1 MNIPG
6 IARGPI
12 KVPIEKIASRLGI
25 RNKYLI
31 PYGRYIA
38 KIEPEMLRERRPRV
52 KKSKYILVTAI
63 TPTPLGEGKTVTTI
77 GLSMSLNRLGVK
89 ACACIRESSLG
100 PLFGLKGGGAGGGR
114 SQVVPA
120 EEFNLHFTGD
130 IHAVGFAHNL
140 AAAYLDNSIYHGNRL
155 NIAPEG
161 IYWKR
166 VIEVNDRSLRNIRL
180 SSGVKGVD
188 LRGSGFE
195 ITAASE
201 LMAILGLSENTRDLR
216 ARLGRVVLAERLDGG
231 YVTAEDLKAAGS
243 MAVSVRDALKPNLI
257 QTIENTPCF
266 VHTVPF
272 ANIAH
277 GNSSILADRLA
288 LSCSEYVVTEAG
300 FGADCG
306 AEKFFNIKCRAS
318 GLKPDAAVLV
328 CSVRALK
335 AHSGR
340 FRVVPGKPL
349 DEGLSRE
356 DLDALDNG
364 CSNLQKQIENILA
377 FRVPVVVAVNRFAG
391 DTDREI
397 SLVVEKALAFGAYAC
412 EVSELWARG
421 SGGGIKL
428 AESVIR
434 AAETPNKFSFLYE
447 NAETLERKINAI
459 ACRIYGARD
468 VEYSET
474 ARRRIELYTARGWG
488 NLPVCMA
495 KTQFSLSHDPRLKG
509 RPEGFTLPVSDVRPA
524 IGAGYL
530 YALCG
535 GIQTMPGLPMRPRGE
550 EMDIDDN
557 GVIRGL

>member
-1 MNIPG
+1 MFKIPG
-6 IARGPI
+6 SARGG
-12 KVPIEKIASRLGI
+12 VPIAKIASRLGI
-25 RNKYLI
+25 SAKYLV

-38 KIEPEMLRERRPRV
+38 KIEPEILLRRRPPARR
-52 KKSKYILVTAI
+52 SKYILVTAV

-77 GLSMSLNRLGVK
+77 GLSMALNRLGAK
-89 ACACIRESSLG
+89 ACSCIRESSLG

-114 SQVVPA
+114 SHVVPA

-140 AAAYLDNSIYHGNRL
+140 AAAYLDNSIYHGNSFD
-155 NIAPEG
+155 IPADG

-166 VIEVNDRSLRNIRL
+166 VVEVNDRSLRKVRL
-180 SSGVKGVD
+180 PYGTKGAGE
-188 LRGSGFE
+188 RESGFE

-201 LMAILGLSENTRDLR
+201 LMAILGLSEDARDLR
-216 ARLGRVVLAERLDGG
+216 ARLGRVVLAERNDGG
-231 YVTAEDLKAAGS
+231 YVTAGDIKVSGS
-243 MAVSVRDALKPNLI
+243 MAVCLKDALKPNLI
-257 QTIENTPCF
+257 QTVENTPCF

-277 GNSSILADRLA
+277 GNSSILADRIA

-349 DEGLSRE
+349 DEALGKE
-356 DLDALDNG
+356 DLEALEAG
-364 CSNLQKQIENILA
+364 CGNLQKQIENILL
-377 FRVPVVVAVNRFAG
+377 FGVPVVVAVNRFSG

-397 SLVVEKALAFGAYAC
+397 ALVSAKAAQFGASAC

-421 SGGGIKL
+421 SAGGIKL
-428 AESVIR
+428 AESVVR
-434 AAETPNKFSFLYE
+434 AAETPGRFSFLYDSGDSVE
-447 NAETLERKINAI
+447 SKIAAI
-459 ACRIYGARD
+459 AVKVYGARG
-468 VEYSET
+468 VEYSDT
-474 ARRRIELYTARGWG
+474 ARRRMELYVSRGWG
-488 NLPVCMA
+488 GLPVCMA

-509 RPEGFTLPVSDVRPA
+509 RPEGFVLPVSDIRPA

-535 GIQTMPGLPMRPRGE
+535 GIQTMPGLPARPRGE
-550 EMDIDDN
+550 DMYVDDN

>member
-6 IARGPI
+6 IKRGTL
-12 KVPIEKIASRLGI
+12 KVPVEKIASRLGI
-25 RNKYLI
+25 DRRYFL

-38 KIEPEMLRERRPRV
+38 KIEPDMLRCRPPRRR
-52 KKSKYILVTAI
+52 KSKYILVTAV

-89 ACACIRESSLG
+89 SCACIRESSLG

-114 SQVVPA
+114 SHVVPA

-140 AAAYLDNSIYHGNRL
+140 AAAYLDNSVYHGNSFD
-155 NIAPEG
+155 IDPG
-161 IYWKR
+161 GVYWKR
-166 VIEVNDRSLRNIRL
+166 VIEVNDRSLRNVRL
-180 SSGVKGVD
+180 PFGVKGTD
-188 LRGSGFE
+188 SRASGFE

-201 LMAILGLSENTRDLR
+201 LMAVLGLCEDARDLR
-216 ARLGRVVLAERLDGG
+216 ARLGRVVLAERKDGG
-231 YVTAEDLKAAGS
+231 YVTAEDLKVAGS
-243 MAVSVRDALKPNLI
+243 MAVVLRDALKPNLI
-257 QTIENTPCF
+257 QTVENTPCF

-277 GNSSILADRLA
+277 GNSSILADRIA
-288 LSCSEYVVTEAG
+288 LSCSDYVVTEAG

-340 FRVVPGKPL
+340 FKVSPGKPL
-349 DEGLSRE
+349 DEGLAKE
-356 DLDALDNG
+356 DIDALAAG
-364 CSNLQKQIENILA
+364 CVNLRKQIENILV
-377 FRVPVVVAVNRFAG
+377 FGVPVVVAVNRFAG
-391 DTDREI
+391 DTDKEI
-397 SLVVEKALAFGAYAC
+397 SLVTAKAMDFGASAC
-412 EVSELWARG
+412 EVSELWGRG
-421 SGGGIKL
+421 SSGGMKL
-428 AESVIR
+428 ADSVIR
-434 AAETPNKFSFLYE
+434 AAEKPNSFSFLYDSGDTVE
-447 NAETLERKINAI
+447 NKISAI
-459 ACRIYGARD
+459 AVKIYGARG
-468 VEYSET
+468 VEYSDT
-474 ARRRIELYTARGWG
+474 ARRRMQLYASRGWG
-488 NLPVCMA
+488 CLPVCMA

-509 RPEGFTLPVSDVRPA
+509 RPADFILPVSDIRPA

-535 GIQTMPGLPMRPRGE
+535 GIQTMPGLPLRPRGE
-550 EMDIDDN
+550 EMDVDDS
-557 GVIRGL
+557 GTIRGL